1 MQRQLIDYIRR
12 PDAIDKEGVAHL
24 RRLVEQ
30 YPYFHSA
37 RIVLLQALYRLHDPA
52 YNNELRASSV
62 MVPNRQAIFHLSEEK
77 NYTVEEERKKFDHD
91 TLGTDEEDV
100 TANLID
106 QFLGS
111 LPQEQASSTPM
122 PIDATQDYIGF
133 LLQSERSAPQAA
145 ETPQVEVPP
154 MAGNDLIDDFLESGI
169 SRITF
174 KREDTA
180 APTVNR
186 TPEAPVA
193 PQPEVASANEAEE
206 EPQSNGFLTETLAG
220 IYIKQGKYENAAKI
234 IRQIYL
240 NNPKKSRYFA
250 DQLRFLEKLIINSKN
265 K

>member
-12 PDAIDKEGVAHL
+12 PDAIDQEGVAHL

-91 TLGTDEEDV
+91 MLSTDREDV

-111 LPQEQASSTPM
+111 MPQEQANDTPL

-133 LLQSERSAPQAA
+133 LLQSERSAHQTQ
-145 ETPQVEVPP
+145 EVTQTEVPP
-154 MAGNDLIDDFLESGI
+154 MAGNDIIDSFLESGI
-169 SRITF
+169 TRINF
-174 KREDTA
+174 KREEPA
-180 APTVNR
+180 AT
-186 TPEAPVA
+186 PVA
-193 PQPEVASANEAEE
+193 PAPEEPVAQHPGATSIGEVEE
-206 EPQSNGFLTETLAG
+206 EPQTNGFLTETLAG